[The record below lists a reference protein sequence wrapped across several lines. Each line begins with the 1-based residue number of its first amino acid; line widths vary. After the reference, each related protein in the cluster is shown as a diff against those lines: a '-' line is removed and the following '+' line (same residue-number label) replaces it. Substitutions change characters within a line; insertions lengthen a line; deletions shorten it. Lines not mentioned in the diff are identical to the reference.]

1 MHCILGIGWV
11 VCTQLTPR
19 ADQGFCS
26 AIAAN
31 LFSET
36 YDKADFLKGG
46 YLNQYPFQSGII
58 LVFKIIYSLFGINN
72 YMAFQILNV
81 VSVVLIESFEKNHSS
96 SCGKNRNSFFDIIFS
111 DGILYIF
118 FVWKFNGMCVF
129 NDGYVL

>member
-31 LFSET
+31 LFSAT

-72 YMAFQILNV
+72 YIAFQILNV
-81 VSVVLIESFEKNHSS
+81 RFQRWLCIMNLSILK
-96 SCGKNRNSFFDIIFS
+96 IIKS
-111 DGILYIF
+111 AI
-118 FVWKFNGMCVF
+118 
-129 NDGYVL
+129 